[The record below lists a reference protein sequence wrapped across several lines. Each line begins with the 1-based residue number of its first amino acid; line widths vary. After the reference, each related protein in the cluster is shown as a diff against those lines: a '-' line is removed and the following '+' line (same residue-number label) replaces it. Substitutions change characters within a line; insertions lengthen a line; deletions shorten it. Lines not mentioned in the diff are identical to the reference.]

1 MKFTALLSLAACAAL
16 TAQDDGLNWV
26 GDYQQA
32 LAESR
37 KTGKPIF
44 LEFRCE
50 A

>member
-1 MKFTALLSLAACAAL
+1 MRNLITLTILASSLPLL
-16 TAQDDGLNWV
+16 AQDEIHWL

-32 LAESR
+32 RAEAR
-37 KTGKPIF
+37 RTGKPIF